1 MAKILIKSPIAFML
15 NETQQIKQEIE
26 NSKHVLIVFNNHE
39 NTDATAAALALSY
52 LLEKNNKSVDIVCPD
67 FTPTKNLNFLNGLK
81 NIKPE
86 FAHLQ
91 KLIIK
96 VDVSQTKI
104 ETLSYDIKDNWLSIY
119 LTPKNGLL
127 TKEDLRTAQSAYKY
141 DLIITLDTPELET
154 LGKIFLNNT
163 DLFYRVDII
172 NIDCHAAN
180 ERYGQ
185 INYVDLNATS
195 VSEIVY
201 RLMKQLWE
209 TQLEET
215 NATALLTGMI
225 AATHSFK
232 TTNVTPLTLQS
243 ASELINHGANR
254 EKIIQNLYR
263 TRSLSTLKLWGT
275 TLSKLKIDQNKH
287 FAWSTITKTDFDN
300 CGANE
305 DDLRDI
311 ITELIGNSPEID
323 LTMLLYEHTQP
334 DGKFFINGILHSKKG
349 HDTHTLLKNFNP
361 TGNKQQSKISFAD
374 HTLNEAEQIIIEEIK
389 KSLI

>member
-1 MAKILIKSPIAFML
+1 ML
-15 NETQQIKQEIE
+15 NESQQIKTEIE

-39 NTDATAAALALSY
+39 NSDATAAALALSY
-52 LLEKNNKSVDIVCPD
+52 ILGKMNKSVDIVCPD
-67 FTPTKNLNFLNGLK
+67 FAPTKNLGFLNGLK
-81 NIKPE
+81 DIKSE
-86 FAHLQ
+86 MEHLQ

-119 LTPKNGLL
+119 LTPKSGLL

-141 DLIITLDTPELET
+141 DLIITLDTPELDT
-154 LGKIFLNNT
+154 LGKMFLNNS

-201 RLMKQLWE
+201 RLTKQLWE
-209 TQLEET
+209 TQLDENT
-215 NATALLTGMI
+215 ATALLTGMI

-263 TRSLSTLKLWGT
+263 TRSLSTLKLWGI

-287 FAWSTITKTDFDN
+287 FAWSTITKDEFASCN
-300 CGANE
+300 ASE
-305 DDLRDI
+305 EDLRDI
-311 ITELIGNSPEID
+311 IGELIGNSPEID
-323 LTMLLYEHTQP
+323 LTMLIYEHSLP
-334 DGKFFINGILHSKKG
+334 DGKMSINGILHSKKG
-349 HDTHTLLKNFNP
+349 HDTHALLKNFNP
-361 TGNKQQSKISFAD
+361 TGNKQQAKFSIEGKSLIE
-374 HTLNEAEQIIIEEIK
+374 TEQNIIEEIK
-389 KSLI
+389 KSLN